1 MKHLRMTL
9 TLLAPLAI
17 LAIAAPALSARSAQT
32 PTTAD
37 AVVAKHLEAEGGRAA
52 LSKLTSR
59 HATGTI
65 VLTIPGAELGGPVEL
80 FLKAPNKS
88 RAVMSLDLA
97 AVGAGGTLEVQQI
110 FDGTAGWAINPM
122 QGDQPIT
129 GTQLENM
136 KDNTFP
142 TPFMAPL
149 PSGSKLTMLP
159 NETVDGKSWIVL
171 QLTRP
176 SGNNT
181 KIYFDPETY
190 LIGRS
195 VSMIDNPETG
205 AKMQLVSS
213 SSDYRTVDGV
223 KVPFKIVNAS
233 DIQTITIVLTKVEHN
248 VPMDDAMFSKSSR

>member
-1 MKHLRMTL
+1 MTL

-17 LAIAAPALSARSAQT
+17 VAIAAPALSARSTQAA
-32 PTTAD
+32 PATAD
-37 AVVAKHLEAEGGRAA
+37 AVVAKHLEAQGGRAA

-65 VLTIPGAELGGPVEL
+65 VLTIPGAELSGPVEL

-88 RAVMSLDLA
+88 RAVMTLDLS
-97 AVGAGGTLEVQQI
+97 AVGGSGTLEVQQI

-136 KDNTFP
+136 KDNMFP
-142 TPFMAPL
+142 TPFLTPL
-149 PSGSKLTMLP
+149 PGTTKLTLLP

-171 QLTRP
+171 QITRA

-181 KIYFDPETY
+181 KVYFDPATY

-195 VSMIDNPETG
+195 ASMIDNPETG
-205 AKMQLVSS
+205 AKMALVSTS
-213 SSDYRTVDGV
+213 TDYRTVDGV
-223 KVPFKIVNAS
+223 KVPFKIVNSS
-233 DIQTITIVLTKVEHN
+233 DIQTITIVLNKVEHN
-248 VPMDDAMFSKSSR
+248 VAMDDAMFSKRSW